1 MSHGAAIR
9 ESKAPSTVIAP
20 TVLGST
26 FLLVFVRAKI
36 ADIPPYTLLSP
47 SVR

>member
-9 ESKAPSTVIAP
+9 ESNVPNTV
-20 TVLGST
+20 VGST

-36 ADIPPYTLLSP
+36 ADIPSYTLLSP

>member
-1 MSHGAAIR
+1 MSYGAAIR
-9 ESKAPSTVIAP
+9 ESNVPNTVVAPSV
-20 TVLGST
+20 VGST